1 MIIELLRKLKC
12 KLFFCC
18 KSKCSLN
25 EVEDIVE
32 DILEDIDEDIDEFI
46 DEVFLPTQRKVST
59 QV

>member
-1 MIIELLRKLKC
+1 MIIELLKKLKC

-25 EVEDIVE
+25 EVEDI
-32 DILEDIDEDIDEFI
+32 LEDIEEDVDEFI